1 MCAPGELDACFVC
14 GGDNSSC
21 TGCDGVLH
29 SGAAR
34 DLCGVCGGDGSTCC
48 RLPFAQV
55 SVVVRGFEPLA
66 PHRTLDAGETLAV
79 TNLHAGYTYTF
90 VLVRYTD
97 HEEAAIDSWREL
109 APLPPARTLRTVLTQ
124 PGEYLLTARE
134 NTLATVR
141 LSVRYNAKR
150 RDACGHCVYPPT
162 TSTADDEDYDNDEK
176 RRHQLVAYAQCC
188 EAMGPDVDVH
198 AWFES
203 THVVDAANPTRT
215 VRIVERTGHYRSAP
229 TRHLLRLIAS
239 QTIDARTW
247 RTTSSGGD
255 QQRLA
260 VGDVIVLENR
270 DLLDHMITISGPQPL
285 PDVVLE
291 RGTTVEVGP
300 LLTPGT
306 YRVVSNRNLVNT
318 SFAVEFAFACTV
330 HAPEQPQ
337 LLPARQSSQ
346 AAATTA
352 ATTEDRIRLM
362 ALLVLPVAGAVALV
376 ALVGLVAFVQTRRKA
391 QHSACNLA

>member
-1 MCAPGELDACFVC
+1 
-14 GGDNSSC
+14 
-21 TGCDGVLH
+21 
-29 SGAAR
+29 
-34 DLCGVCGGDGSTCC
+34 VCGGDGSTCC

-79 TNLHAGYTYTF
+79 TNLHVGYTYTF

-97 HEEAAIDSWREL
+97 HEATDMHSWREL
-109 APLPPARTLRTVLTQ
+109 VPLPPARTLRTVITQ

-150 RDACGHCVYPPT
+150 LDACGHCVYPPPMIMT
-162 TSTADDEDYDNDEK
+162 TSTADDDNDK
-176 RRHQLVAYAQCC
+176 RNRQLVAYAQCC

-215 VRIVERTGHYRSAP
+215 ARIVERTGHYRSAP
-229 TRHLLRLIAS
+229 TRHLLRLIAP

-247 RTTSSGGD
+247 RTSSSGD
-255 QQRLA
+255 DLQRLA
-260 VGDVIVLENR
+260 VGDFIVLENR

-337 LLPARQSSQ
+337 LPAYQTPQS
-346 AAATTA
+346 A
-352 ATTEDRIRLM
+352 ATTEDQVRMLVLLM
-362 ALLVLPVAGAVALV
+362 LPVAGAVALV
-376 ALVGLVAFVQTRRKA
+376 ALVALEAFVQTRWKA
-391 QHSACNLA
+391 RRGRTSRGIRHFPRHICIA